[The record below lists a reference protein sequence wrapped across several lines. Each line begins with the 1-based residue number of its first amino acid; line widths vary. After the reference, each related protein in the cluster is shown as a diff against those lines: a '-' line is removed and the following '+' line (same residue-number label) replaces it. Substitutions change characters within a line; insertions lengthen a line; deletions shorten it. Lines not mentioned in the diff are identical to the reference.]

1 MREGSHQRLSA
12 LPGRSR
18 RQRHLSHTQESHGY
32 GFTTLRVLA
41 VEYRIVGLP
50 IAVQAFIALAGL
62 RPVAS

>member
-12 LPGRSR
+12 SPGRSR

-32 GFTTLRVLA
+32 GFKRVLA